1 VHTRHQN
8 VAILEVVLKTFTLRR
23 KLSPHTHKQ
32 TPALY
37 SVQAEPRL
45 HMRERERE
53 RHCTL
58 VVFRRS
64 STTLSG
70 DLITTGV
77 DTRVKATQFATS
89 CQDGKQ
95 TKQDAPLVWS
105 KTCGKSRTFGLLSVG
120 VCDERSYFY

>member
-1 VHTRHQN
+1 MHTRHQN
-8 VAILEVVLKTFTLRR
+8 VAILELVLKTFTLRR

-37 SVQAEPRL
+37 SVQAEAPPP
-45 HMRERERE
+45 HERERE
-53 RHCTL
+53 SHCTL

-70 DLITTGV
+70 DLITTDV

-105 KTCGKSRTFGLLSVG
+105 KTCGKSRTFGLLSVR